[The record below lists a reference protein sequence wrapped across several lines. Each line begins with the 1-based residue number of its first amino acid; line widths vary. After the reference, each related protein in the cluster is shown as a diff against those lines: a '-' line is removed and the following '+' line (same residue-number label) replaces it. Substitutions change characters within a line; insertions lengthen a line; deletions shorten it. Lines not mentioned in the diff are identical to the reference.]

1 MEDEIEIFPSI
12 IERERT
18 IPDTSHTHNI
28 HVIEICKN

>member
-18 IPDTSHTHNI
+18 IPDTSHTHI